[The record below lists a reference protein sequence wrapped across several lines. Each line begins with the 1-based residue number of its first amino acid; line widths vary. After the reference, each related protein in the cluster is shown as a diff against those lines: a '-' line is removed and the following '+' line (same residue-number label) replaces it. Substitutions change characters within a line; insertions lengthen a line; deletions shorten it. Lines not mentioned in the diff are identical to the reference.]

1 MNLNTTMSRMFTFG
15 LAISA
20 GIFMISC
27 DKFEP
32 AEPNEED
39 LLDGPLA
46 DLTPAESAQFG
57 RGDVA
62 FNDQLFHSATG
73 LGPIFNATSC
83 VSCHAGDGKG
93 TPFTA
98 FIRFGQGDT
107 TGNKYLHM
115 GGPQLQDRALPG
127 YAPETLPE
135 GAPYTSLVASAVT
148 GLGFLQYVTDE
159 DLLALA
165 DPDDEDGDGI
175 SGVPNWGRLVKY
187 VIPPANAVSKDGKY
201 IHRFG
206 KKASAYDLLQQTVT
220 AYNQDIGIT
229 SIFDPIDTYSGLAIE
244 PEIQATIVR
253 DVVFYLETLKAPIPR
268 NQDLPQ
274 VISGKNI
281 FSDIG
286 CSSCHIPTM
295 KTGPAPIEAL
305 AYKTFHPYTD
315 MLLHDM
321 GPGLDD
327 GYTEGSA
334 LTSEWR
340 TPALWGLGLSPD
352 SQGGVYYLLH
362 DGRARSIEEA
372 IIMHGGEAENS
383 KNQYQSLAQ
392 WQKDDLLK
400 FLESL

>member
-1 MNLNTTMSRMFTFG
+1 MSRIFTLGWVIVAGG
-15 LAISA
+15 LLLA
-20 GIFMISC
+20 C

-32 AEPNEED
+32 AEPNEAD
-39 LLDGPLA
+39 LLDGPMEG
-46 DLTPAESAQFG
+46 LTFAENAQFV

-62 FNDQLFHSATG
+62 FNDQLFHSANG
-73 LGPIFNATSC
+73 LGPVFNATSC

-115 GGPQLQDRALPG
+115 GAPQLQDRALPG

-135 GAPYTSLVASAVT
+135 GAPYTTLVAPAVT

-175 SGVPNWGRLVKY
+175 SGIPNWQPLVDY
-187 VIPPANAVSKDGKY
+187 ITPRPNAVSKDGKY

-206 KKASAYDLLQQTVT
+206 KKASTYDLLQQTVT

-229 SIFDPIDTYSGLAIE
+229 SIFDPNDTYSGLSIE
-244 PEIQATIVR
+244 PEVPASTIR

-268 NQDLPQ
+268 NQDNPQ

-286 CSSCHIPTM
+286 CSSCHIPTL

-305 AYKTFHPYTD
+305 AYKIFHPYTD
-315 MLLHDM
+315 MFLHDM

-352 SQGGVYYLLH
+352 SQGGTYYLMH
-362 DGRARSIEEA
+362 DGRARSIPEA
-372 IIMHGGEAENS
+372 IIMHGGEAENARN
-383 KNQYQSLAQ
+383 KYQTLEQ
-392 WQKDDLLK
+392 WQKDGLLK

>member
-1 MNLNTTMSRMFTFG
+1 MLRYKT
-15 LAISA
+15 AILCVA
-20 GIFMISC
+20 ATLFFAAC

-32 AEPNEED
+32 AEPQENE
-39 LLDGPLA
+39 LLDGPM
-46 DLTPAESAQFG
+46 DGLTFAENAQFV

-62 FNDQLFHSATG
+62 FNDQLFHSANG

-98 FIRFGQGDT
+98 FIRFGQSNDT
-107 TGNKYLHM
+107 DGNEYLHL

-127 YAPETLPE
+127 YTPETLPE
-135 GAPYTSLVASAVT
+135 GAPHTSLVASAVT

-165 DPDDEDGDGI
+165 DPYDEDGDGI
-175 SGVPNWGRLVKY
+175 SGVPNWKPLVDY
-187 VIPPANAVSKDGKY
+187 VIPPENAISENGLY

-220 AYNQDIGIT
+220 AYNQDIGIA

-244 PEIQATIVR
+244 PEIRASTIR

-268 NQDLPQ
+268 NQDDPQ
-274 VISGKNI
+274 VISGKEI
-281 FSDIG
+281 FSAIQCGG
-286 CSSCHIPTM
+286 CHTPEM

-315 MLLHDM
+315 LLLHDM

-352 SQGGVYYLLH
+352 SQGGQYYLMH

-372 IIMHGGEAENS
+372 ILMHGGEAENS
-383 KNQYQSLAQ
+383 KNQYQTLSE
-392 WQKDDLLK
+392 WQKEDLLK